1 MTNKLENAL
10 EQVGNVFI
18 QMSIEIKEL
27 KAEIADLQIMVHKHE
42 STNSKLAKVFRE
54 DNY

>member
-18 QMSIEIKEL
+18 QMAKEIKSL
-27 KAEIADLQIMVHKHE
+27 KEEIADLQIMVHKHE
-42 STNSKLAKVFRE
+42 TTNSKLAQVFKE
-54 DNY
+54 DY